1 MVHVTNTGSVSLSMA
16 CVGTKG
22 QTEVDSGLGC
32 HLGPCQCTKVVLLL
46 GLYKFELPVLPPG
59 ALVFFQPRL
68 LSKAMS
74 RSSAGPQPQSVW
86 ISVALKGKK
95 KV

>member
-1 MVHVTNTGSVSLSMA
+1 MA
-16 CVGTKG
+16 CVGTKD
-22 QTEVDSGLGC
+22 QTEVDRGLGC

-46 GLYKFELPVLPPG
+46 GLYKSEWPVMPPG

-68 LSKAMS
+68 LLKAMS
-74 RSSAGPQPQSVW
+74 RSAGPQPQSEW